1 MHAKRL
7 LCAIA
12 SVLLALV
19 GCTTTLDVRPIEH
32 SLYNR
37 EYEDAYEQ
45 VVDAKTTYLDS
56 SGPLIYAL
64 DKGMI
69 AHWANLYE
77 ESNEA
82 FDEAELLIQ
91 HLYTESI
98 LANIGSYLVSETTR
112 PYSGEDYEDIYL
124 TLFKALNYIQQ
135 QDIEAAQVELR
146 RFNEKQQFLQ
156 HKYDPLLK
164 KSQQASSYDLPS
176 TQSMQFSSSALG
188 NYLSMIVHD
197 ALKESDQAD
206 FSHRKVI
213 EAFETQQQLYP
224 FALPKGVE
232 ERSPVEK
239 NRVRL
244 HLIAFSGL
252 SPKKVSF
259 VERFWYTHNT
269 YVKVALPQ
277 MLRRPTRV
285 AEIEYIFSNGQ
296 SGTFEIIE
304 DVGLVA
310 LETFKLNVGAITSR
324 TLLRSILKATGTA
337 LIEGTTQV
345 MAEATDDSDTALA
358 IEVIG
363 SFVSF
368 FSRIYNEVS
377 EQADLRVSHFFP
389 DRSWVAFIDVPPGV
403 YSLKVNY
410 KDRRGNVIDTQY
422 LKEVITSERGLN
434 LIELYSPY

>member
-1 MHAKRL
+1 
-7 LCAIA
+7 
-12 SVLLALV
+12 
-19 GCTTTLDVRPIEH
+19 
-32 SLYNR
+32 
-37 EYEDAYEQ
+37 
-45 VVDAKTTYLDS
+45 
-56 SGPLIYAL
+56 
-64 DKGMI
+64 
-69 AHWANLYE
+69 
-77 ESNEA
+77 
-82 FDEAELLIQ
+82 
-91 HLYTESI
+91 
-98 LANIGSYLVSETTR
+98 
-112 PYSGEDYEDIYL
+112 
-124 TLFKALNYIQQ
+124 
-135 QDIEAAQVELR
+135 
-146 RFNEKQQFLQ
+146 
-156 HKYDPLLK
+156 
-164 KSQQASSYDLPS
+164 
-176 TQSMQFSSSALG
+176 
-188 NYLSMIVHD
+188 
-197 ALKESDQAD
+197 
-206 FSHRKVI
+206 
-213 EAFETQQQLYP
+213 
-224 FALPKGVE
+224 
-232 ERSPVEK
+232 SPVDK